1 VPEKDDLRNTYK
13 YKVVREKKVINWKM
27 GRGKLP
33 RIPRK
38 TSLEI
43 DDGQGRVQ
51 RTAAGLFDTRICWK
65 YKRTNNRAGAELQY

>member
-1 VPEKDDLRNTYK
+1 
-13 YKVVREKKVINWKM
+13 M